1 MISHNQKIHILRLH
15 PGQDLKRVL
24 FDFVQSEQ
32 IVAAAIV
39 ATVGSLSKA
48 QLRLAS
54 AQKSVEWSGP
64 FEVVSLS
71 GTLGIEGLHL
81 HISLADSSGDVRG
94 GHLLDGCLVHTTCEL
109 VIQQYLDLEFHRQ
122 VDTSTGYKELSI
134 SERRK
139 L

>member
-24 FDFVQSEQ
+24 FDFVQSKQ
-32 IVAAAIV
+32 IGAAAIV
-39 ATVGSLSKA
+39 AAVGSLSKA

-54 AQKSVEWSGP
+54 AQKSVEWAGP

-71 GTLGIEGLHL
+71 GTLAMEGLHL
-81 HISLADSSGDVRG
+81 HISLADASGVVCG

-122 VDTSTGYKELSI
+122 VDSSTGYKELSI
-134 SERRK
+134 SERR
-139 L
+139 